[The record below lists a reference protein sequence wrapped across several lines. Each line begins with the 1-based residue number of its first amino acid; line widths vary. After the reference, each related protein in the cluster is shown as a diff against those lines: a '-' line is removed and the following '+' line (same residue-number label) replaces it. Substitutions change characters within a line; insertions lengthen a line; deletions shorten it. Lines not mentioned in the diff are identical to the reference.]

1 MPGPV
6 RRPSSPGLLQY
17 ILYYLCELGE
27 GYFLKHFQLCQ
38 PHMTNTVRI
47 GIVLPHTHTGTHTLA
62 HTHDSTAEV
71 TTLEPS
77 IASKLKYSLK
87 SHLITLQSIIE
98 VAACPRHRCMPSPP
112 HALATVFQVCADAL
126 TGVFKVT
133 SIWHRFQPVQLVL
146 FDTRPFL
153 TRDSPL
159 RLAAMSCSTAAMV
172 GRGGGTG
179 GWGGLTQLA
188 KFSQCHHRFGSC
200 ARTQGAE
207 QHGS

>member
-1 MPGPV
+1 M
-6 RRPSSPGLLQY
+6 Y
-17 ILYYLCELGE
+17 
-27 GYFLKHFQLCQ
+27 
-38 PHMTNTVRI
+38 TV
-47 GIVLPHTHTGTHTLA
+47 LSWLSFEETGVAADSHGACRFSQQCA
-62 HTHDSTAEV
+62 HVDDSAMLV
-71 TTLEPS
+71 GW
-77 IASKLKYSLK
+77 
-87 SHLITLQSIIE
+87 E
-98 VAACPRHRCMPSPP
+98 VAQ
-112 HALATVFQVCADAL
+112 VFQVCADAL